1 MKRLVRL
8 ALPLVGAVLLAA
20 CGTSPEEHLALAR
33 AAFAKSD
40 YQTARTQLGQA
51 LKADPRNREM
61 LLLLV
66 QTQLLLGDGDGAQ
79 GGAERLRAIGLTGP
93 EIARIEAEAALLR
106 GKPDKVLELL
116 GNDGAVDAWRI
127 RAAAHLALEDSAA
140 AQAAFAAGNRAGSNY
155 RLACDYTRFLIQ
167 SGDLAT
173 ASTQFEAL
181 RRSRAEALEVLML
194 GGALSEAYARQEL
207 AAKYYAR
214 AAQLYPFRFEPLLA
228 HANLLD
234 MLGKVPDAAR
244 LAESAAA
251 IAPGDAGVQQ
261 ALLSVYSQ
269 QGKWDKIRDM
279 LQRREDE
286 MDPAS
291 AEGLSYAEALLRLGH
306 PEQARAQFAQALLV
320 QPQNRYIRMMLGESQ
335 LATGDAASAW
345 ETLRPLAQGLFVQP
359 REIELAVKAGQAA
372 GAEEADELQ
381 ARVKSSAF
389 QQQQAVLQA
398 AIAADARG
406 DWARA
411 LRLYQQ
417 LAGGSPADAELLRR
431 MALAASQAGQ
441 PALAL
446 ASADKALAL
455 DPQNPELRYAAGMVR
470 LRAGQDLAAARQHLQ
485 AAVDARPDNP
495 QYRVQLTKAKAAA
508 G

>member
-8 ALPLVGAVLLAA
+8 ALPLAGAVLLAA
-20 CGTSPEEHLALAR
+20 CGTSPEEHFALAR
-33 AAFAKSD
+33 KAFAKSD
-40 YQTARTQLGQA
+40 YQTARTELGQA

-79 GGAERLRAIGLTGP
+79 GGAERLRAIGLKGP
-93 EIARIEAEAALLR
+93 ELARIEAEAALLR
-106 GKPDKVLELL
+106 GKPDKALELL

-140 AQAAFAAGNRAGSNY
+140 AQAAFLAGNRAGSNF

-194 GGALSEAYARQEL
+194 GGSLSEAYARRDL
-207 AAKYYAR
+207 AEKYYAR
-214 AAQLYPFRFEPLLA
+214 AARVYPFRFEPLLA

-234 MLGKVPDAAR
+234 MAGKVPEAAK
-244 LAESAAA
+244 LAEGAAA
-251 IAPGDAGVQQ
+251 IAPGDAGVRQ

-269 QGKWDKIRDM
+269 QGKWEKIRDM

-286 MDPAS
+286 LDPAS
-291 AEGLSYAEALLRLGH
+291 GEGLTYAEALLRLGH
-306 PEQARAQFAQALLV
+306 PEQARAQFAEALLV
-320 QPQNRYIRMMLGESQ
+320 QPQNRYVRMMLGESQ

-359 REIELAVKAGQAA
+359 REIELAIKAGQAA
-372 GAEEADELQ
+372 GAEEAGALQ
-381 ARVKSSAF
+381 DRVQSPVF
-389 QQQQAVLQA
+389 RQQQTVLQA

-406 DWARA
+406 DSAKA
-411 LRLYQQ
+411 LQLYQQ
-417 LAGGSPADAELLRR
+417 LAAGGSVDAELLRR
-431 MALAASQAGQ
+431 LAMAASQAGQ

-455 DPQNPELRYAAGMVR
+455 DPQNPELRYAAGVVR
-470 LRAGQDLAAARQHLQ
+470 LRGGQDMAAARQHLQ

-495 QYRVQLTKAKAAA
+495 QYRAQLAKAKAAA